1 MEIEAKFRVEDS
13 AVFENLL
20 AIRSVGP
27 YAFEVVPEEEIQQNT
42 YFDTEDGRIRLAHH
56 ALRVRTIG
64 NKMIAS
70 FKGPTRIVDAVHERN
85 EWEVEIGGDPSPA
98 SWPPSEARTRA
109 LAMVGTER
117 LQPIVRIHTVRRHI
131 RVILNGSPIAD
142 LCLDEGTISAE
153 GRRIP
158 FRELEIESAPEAS
171 RSEFDA
177 LVNRIESEQKL
188 VAEPKSKFARGL
200 ELLDNA

>member
-20 AIRSVGP
+20 AIRSLGP

-70 FKGPTRIVDAVHERN
+70 FKGPTRIVDAVHKRN

-98 SWPPSEARTRA
+98 FWPPSEARTRA

-117 LQPIVRIHTVRRHI
+117 LQPIVQIHTVRHHI

-142 LCLDEGTISAE
+142 LCLDEGTISTE